1 MNNKSRFMLAIL
13 GVFGAANAAVMFTGR
28 GASERQNV
36 WEQTELPGKWKSRVF
51 RMIGERHRQEAIL
64 MLRDYLRHASADG
77 DMRRLL
83 GKMLFEEG
91 RYDEAYD
98 TYYAAL
104 MNDPGDFVAR
114 NNMGVVLM
122 KQGRREEARR
132 ELKDAYDASGEEPFI
147 AANLVC
153 CDESSDDVPHDPIS
167 PFMIPEDALMLA
179 DMSKIGAAQKNVAAA
194 PPAAEKIPEK

>member
-1 MNNKSRFMLAIL
+1 MLAIL
-13 GVFGAANAAVMFTGR
+13 GIFGAANAAVMFTGR
-28 GASERQNV
+28 GAPERQNV
-36 WEQTELPGKWKSRVF
+36 WEHTELPAKWKSHVF
-51 RMIGERHRQEAIL
+51 KMIGEGHRQEAIL
-64 MLRDYLRHASADG
+64 MLRDYLRYAPADG

-104 MNDPGDFVAR
+104 MNDPGDFVTR

-122 KQGRREEARR
+122 KLGRREEARR
-132 ELKDAYDASGEEPFI
+132 EFKDAYDASGEEPFI

-153 CDESSDDVPHDPIS
+153 CDEPSGDASYDSAPPV
-167 PFMIPEDALMLA
+167 MIPEDALMLA
-179 DMSKIGAAQKNVAAA
+179 DMAKIRAAQKNAAVT
-194 PPAAEKIPEK
+194 PPKAVKTPEK